1 MGVGKMI
8 DLLIIISII
17 FWVILIADI
26 ILTFRG
32 IRNNQKRFDEQIN
45 KMKWERTG
53 RTTLKT
59 NISLLNS
66 ELNSLLHNEDASEEV
81 ICSVDREISMLHSK
95 ISLINNTN
103 LVQKAGH
110 INDSQRKTLIFK
122 PELMDLLKTTE
133 KRATIR
139 KSDKGL
145 KKGDIVKCVA
155 TDGSSKAYRKV
166 QKIEQVKFKDLHYR
180 HANREGYHHVE
191 LLKQELKSRYP
202 DMNDDTVLYQIIFE
216 LPKYLWEL
224 F

>member
-1 MGVGKMI
+1 MGVRKMI
-8 DLLIIISII
+8 DLVIIISII

-26 ILTFRG
+26 ILTFRS
-32 IRNNQKRFDEQIN
+32 IRKEPERFAEAIN
-45 KMKWERTG
+45 KMKWERTE
-53 RTTLKT
+53 RTILET

-66 ELNSLLHNEDASEEV
+66 ELNILLRNENAHESV
-81 ICSVDREISMLHSK
+81 ICSVNREISMLHNK

-103 LVQKAGH
+103 LVQKAGY
-110 INDSQRKTLIFK
+110 INDSQRKTLRFK

-139 KSDKGL
+139 KSNKGL

-166 QKIEQVKFKDLHYR
+166 QKIEQVKFKNLHYR

-191 LLKQELKSRYP
+191 LLKQELKSSYP

-216 LPKYLWEL
+216 LPEFPWEL

>member
-8 DLLIIISII
+8 DLVIIISII
-17 FWVILIADI
+17 FCVILIADI
-26 ILTFRG
+26 ILTFRS
-32 IRNNQKRFDEQIN
+32 IRKEPERFAEAVN

-53 RTTLKT
+53 RTTLET

-66 ELNSLLHNEDASEEV
+66 ELNILLHNENAHESV
-81 ICSVDREISMLHSK
+81 ICSVNREISMLHDK

-110 INDSQRKTLIFK
+110 INDSQIKTLIFK
-122 PELMDLLKTTE
+122 PELIDLLKTTE
-133 KRATIR
+133 KRAAIR

-145 KKGDIVKCVA
+145 KKGDTVRCVA

-166 QKIEQVKFKDLHYR
+166 LKIEQVKFKNLHYR

-191 LLKQELKSRYP
+191 LLKQELKSSYP

-216 LPKYLWEL
+216 LPEFPWEL